1 MRCAL
6 GGRSGKRCQDLR
18 GALSASGPQTR
29 YDDWERSMPVGV
41 YMVPRSSAPQRQ
53 TVSEWGMCDIFAQAG
68 LVSRACMLVRCGDL
82 IGDPTEEG
90 GGVQNRPGALEENLE
105 GGQMH

>member
-1 MRCAL
+1 
-6 GGRSGKRCQDLR
+6 
-18 GALSASGPQTR
+18 
-29 YDDWERSMPVGV
+29 
-41 YMVPRSSAPQRQ
+41 
-53 TVSEWGMCDIFAQAG
+53 
-68 LVSRACMLVRCGDL
+68 MLVRCGDL